1 MHVGSDPLTL
11 NFRGGRE
18 SSPTPG
24 ACRQAGRQAGSR
36 HCSSRAMVGGC
47 PGRGEAVT
55 VSKAVLVVA
64 TWRELLSRQAGGH

>member
-11 NFRGGRE
+11 NFRGSRE
-18 SSPTPG
+18 SSLTPG
-24 ACRQAGRQAGSR
+24 ACRQAGSR